1 MGAGLINRE
10 RGEFIHNS
18 VGLLQVQTSPQKSP
32 AKSPKHQ
39 QRNQR
44 GQ

>member
-18 VGLLQVQTSPQKSP
+18 EAYCPNIYTVDMLMPDTFQKLEK
-32 AKSPKHQ
+32 AQK
-39 QRNQR
+39 
-44 GQ
+44 

>member
-18 VGLLQVQTSPQKSP
+18 EATYLVKKGSKPILML
-32 AKSPKHQ
+32 A
-39 QRNQR
+39 RL
-44 GQ
+44 